1 MKNILKFSLVLI
13 IIFQFAI
20 TANSVFA
27 CVCTLSSVAAGYAKC
42 ANDCSQVIDCTTV
55 PNCAITV
62 PAAATPAAGGSCLPT
77 AGGSCTT
84 PATPSNTTVP
94 AVNLS
99 NPLGST
105 VTVPGLVHNI
115 INAAL
120 GVVGS
125 LALVM
130 FIYGGFTWMLAAG
143 NEQAV
148 EKGRNILVWAA
159 IGLVVIFASYS
170 LVNFVI
176 GAITSSG

>member
-1 MKNILKFSLVLI
+1 MGW
-13 IIFQFAI
+13 
-20 TANSVFA
+20 
-27 CVCTLSSVAAGYAKC
+27 VADETGETGIDLHDSIAQDAC
-42 ANDCSQVIDCTTV
+42 ANTV
-55 PNCAITV
+55 PNVAGSDASGWRTNW
-62 PAAATPAAGGSCLPT
+62 TGLGGSGRPVPDERLRINARPDT
-77 AGGSCTT
+77 G
-84 PATPSNTTVP
+84 TVP
-94 AVNLS
+94 AVNLN
-99 NPLGST
+99 NPLGNT

-159 IGLVVIFASYS
+159 VGLVVIFASYS
-170 LVNFVI
+170 FVNFVI
-176 GAITSSG
+176 SAITSSG